1 MKYFKYFLEN
11 FLLYWNNVFPFFI
24 IVLCK
29 LLFQIALIKPY
40 NKNNFYNDIT
50 YEEQINETNHKL
62 LKKVIWLMFDQ
73 YDFKTI
79 KENINHLDNFKFLS
93 EVSDNYINYS
103 PNTVQTLKAI
113 PSIILSKNFDDY
125 EYEIHEGKI
134 ALNVV
139 NKSLNLKVK
148 FNEKNSIF
156 EYFDQKNY
164 NIYINGWYIPYCNIF
179 KNLVYKCFQSS
190 YANETTFHYYGLK
203 NYFYFQLYNI
213 LPGANYLIYKLK
225 LRKFYNITR
234 SGSEFEVAKKNF
246 LFSKEFYF

>member
-11 FLLYWNNVFPFFI
+11 FFLLYWNNVFSFFI

-148 FNEKNSIF
+148 FNEKIQYLNILI
-156 EYFDQKNY
+156 KKII
-164 NIYINGWYIPYCNIF
+164 IYILTDGIYRT
-179 KNLVYKCFQSS
+179 VTS
-190 YANETTFHYYGLK
+190 LK
-203 NYFYFQLYNI
+203 I
-213 LPGANYLIYKLK
+213 
-225 LRKFYNITR
+225 
-234 SGSEFEVAKKNF
+234 
-246 LFSKEFYF
+246 